1 MVSIWRSL
9 LNIMRRSHASWVSS
23 RSFLWGIEVKQ
34 CQAGIRTQASR
45 IPRPVS
51 FSSVFQAVLLRFPL
65 LRAFWHV
72 FRCARTTRRE
82 TGFSRTV
89 GERALV
95 LALGLECL
103 VSKFENPPDDNA
115 RCCIVYI
122 VLLITE
128 GSLVYMTPREKLGTS
143 NEI

>member
-9 LNIMRRSHASWVSS
+9 LNVMRRSHASSLSS
-23 RSFLWGIEVKQ
+23 RSFLSRIEVEQ
-34 CQAGIRTQASR
+34 CQAGSRTEASR

-82 TGFSRTV
+82 TGFSKTV

-103 VSKFENPPDDNA
+103 VSKFENPLDDNA
-115 RCCIVYI
+115 KCCIVYI
-122 VLLITE
+122 VLQITE
-128 GSLVYMTPREKLGTS
+128 GSLVYMTPREELSTG
-143 NEI
+143 NEM